1 MKRMIVL
8 SAVLACAIAAK
19 AELQNVQVGSGLR
32 ITQVAVAG
40 AALTDPLKEAGIGM
54 ETTLADQQNVA
65 VTVYNNDMAL
75 VRDTRAIKMMPG
87 EQALRFADVATGIK
101 PETVSLKS
109 TSAPGTL
116 HILEQNYE
124 FDLISPSKL
133 MEKYVGK
140 QVSLVNFSNEVT
152 TGREEAELLS
162 VNEGPVY
169 KVGNEI
175 YLGYPGQVVL
185 PDIPENFVARP
196 SLIWLLQNDGTDH
209 TVEVTYLTNG
219 LSWQADYVVTL
230 SQDESLL
237 DLEGWVTLNNQS
249 GATYANAQLKLVA
262 GDVNIVQ
269 PEEQM
274 GRARR
279 AKGIMNARAMPEMV
293 QETFAEY
300 HLYSLP
306 RRTTIKQNQS
316 KQVSLLTAM
325 GVAVKKEYE
334 YRGNESFYSQK
345 LPPIKEEKVAA
356 FLNFDNK
363 EANQLGVPLPAGVM
377 RVYQEDSEKMLQF
390 SGEDRIKHTPKD
402 EEVRLRLGNAF
413 DIVGERTQTD
423 YQVIADNVFESAYE
437 IKIRNHKETP
447 ISVDIV
453 EPMPGDWEIREK
465 SQDFVKKDARTAVFT
480 VEVPK
485 DGEAV
490 VTYRVMV
497 SYGTP
502 LPMVKTMRAPA
513 MAPAPDAPSAS
524 APSASAPAIGI
535 APPAPRAPRVQ
546 PK

>member
-1 MKRMIVL
+1 
-8 SAVLACAIAAK
+8 
-19 AELQNVQVGSGLR
+19 
-32 ITQVAVAG
+32 
-40 AALTDPLKEAGIGM
+40 DPLKESGVAS
-54 ETTLADQQNVA
+54 ETTLADQQDVA
-65 VTVYNNDMAL
+65 VTVYNNNLAL

-87 EQALRFADVATGIK
+87 EQELRFADVATGIK

-140 QVSLVNFSNEVT
+140 QVSLVNFSNEII

-185 PDIPENFVARP
+185 PEIPENFVARP

-230 SQDESLL
+230 AQDETML

-249 GATYANAQLKLVA
+249 GAAYTNAQLKLVA

-269 PEEQM
+269 PEVMERELM
-274 GRARR
+274 
-279 AKGIMNARAMPEMV
+279 AKGVSRRGRAMPEMV

-316 KQVSLLTAM
+316 KQVSLLTAT

-345 LPPIKEEKVAA
+345 LAPMKEEKVSA
-356 FLNFDNK
+356 FLKFDNK
-363 EANQLGVPLPAGVM
+363 EANQLGVPLPSGVM

-447 ISVDIV
+447 VSVDIV

-485 DGEAV
+485 DGEAI

-502 LPMVKTMRAPA
+502 LPMVKTLRAPA
-513 MAPAPDAPSAS
+513 MAPAPNAPA
-524 APSASAPAIGI
+524 ASAPAIGI
-535 APPAPRAPRVQ
+535 APAPSAPRAPRVQ
-546 PK
+546 PRPAQ